1 MTIVKLNNLS
11 KHYGN
16 EKTKVKALDNINLTI
31 NKGEFI
37 AIVGSS
43 GSGKSTLLHII
54 GGVDNPTSGKVFVNN
69 IDVHSQNDEELSSFR
84 RNNISI
90 IYQFFNL
97 IPILSVKENIV
108 LPVNLDD
115 KEVDEEYLNEI
126 ITMLDLKT
134 RINHLPNELSGGQMQ
149 RAAIARALINKPDI
163 ILADEPTG
171 NLDSKRSVEIINLL
185 KEANKKYNQTI
196 IMVTHDAVLAKE
208 ASRLITIEDGK
219 IINDEAL

>member
-1 MTIVKLNNLS
+1 MSIVKIKNLS
-11 KHYGN
+11 KYYGSK
-16 EKTKVKALDNINLTI
+16 ETKVKALDNITLTI

-37 AIVGSS
+37 AVIGSS
-43 GSGKSTLLHII
+43 GSGKSTLLHLI
-54 GGVDNPTSGKVFVNN
+54 GGVDNPTSGNVIVNGVD
-69 IDVHSQNDEELSSFR
+69 IKSLNDEELSSFR
-84 RNNISI
+84 RNSISI

-115 KEVDEEYLNEI
+115 KEVDEDYLNEI
-126 ITMLDLKT
+126 ITMLGLNDRL
-134 RINHLPNELSGGQMQ
+134 NHLPNELSGGQMQ
-149 RAAIARALINKPDI
+149 RAAIARALINKPHI

-171 NLDSKRSVEIINLL
+171 NLDSKHSAEIVNLL

-196 IMVTHDAVLAKE
+196 IMVTHDKELAKE

-219 IINDEAL
+219 IISDEVK

>member
-1 MTIVKLNNLS
+1 MTIVKINNLS

-16 EKTKVKALDNINLTI
+16 EKTKVIALDNINLTI

-97 IPILSVKENIV
+97 ISILSVKENIV

-171 NLDSKRSVEIINLL
+171 NLDSKRSTEIINLL

>member
-171 NLDSKRSVEIINLL
+171 NLDSKRSTEIINLL